1 MAMYVEDWLATYGS
15 PYLVAPDDQ
24 ALPEVELMEDGDS
37 FRVHQSEVQEGP
49 HPALAFVDGVRRGEA
64 ALYQVDAAS
73 GQVTRGVAGSHACG
87 AVIADGERRPVFT
100 EPEVQRL
107 VIWGSGRVGEL
118 PSVRGGWNWT
128 CRSIADD
135 APEAPLMAL
144 QERMRRSE
152 GGLAARLSGQ
162 GLLVVVDG
170 TLTYT
175 RGVEEPILG
184 YVKTHSK
191 MLLPPQHH
199 RRVPELE
206 PGDRSS
212 IFRLGRE
219 RYSCYL
225 RLAVTGGITGPWAGI
240 VRLEVP
246 QSAGLA
252 AAVEVVDRVAGILP
266 RYASVS
272 WRDPR
277 APQNLQ
283 PVGAL
288 EERLRHFLG
297 DQRLAQ
303 RAVREAVYKVAAEVQ
318 Q

>member
-1 MAMYVEDWLATYGS
+1 MTIYAEDWLAAYGS
-15 PYLVAPDDQ
+15 PYLVAADDQ
-24 ALPEVELMEDGDS
+24 AAPEVELMEDGDE
-37 FRVHQSEVQEGP
+37 FQVHRCQVTSGRHQ
-49 HPALAFVDGVRRGEA
+49 ALAFVDGVRRGEA
-64 ALYQVDAAS
+64 ALYQVDPAS
-73 GQVTRGVAGSHACG
+73 GQVIRGVAGSHACG
-87 AVIADGERRPVFT
+87 GVIADGEGRPVFT
-100 EPEVQRL
+100 EPEIQRL
-107 VIWGSGRVGEL
+107 VIWGSGGVGEL
-118 PSVRGGWNWT
+118 PDVRGGWIWA
-128 CRSIADD
+128 CRSVADD

-152 GGLAARLSGQ
+152 GRLAARLCAE

-175 RGVEEPILG
+175 RGVEEPIVG

-191 MLLPPQHH
+191 MLLRPEQH

-212 IFRLGRE
+212 LFRLGKE

-225 RLAVTGGITGPWAGI
+225 RLASTSGIAGPWAGI
-240 VRLEVP
+240 VRLEVS

-252 AAVEVVDRVAGILP
+252 AAVTVVDRMAGILP
-266 RYASVS
+266 RYASVP

-288 EERLRHFLG
+288 EERLRRFLG

-303 RAVREAVYKVAAEVQ
+303 RAVRAAVSRVTAEVKA
-318 Q
+318 

>member
-1 MAMYVEDWLATYGS
+1 MYVEDWLATYGS

-24 ALPEVELMEDGDS
+24 AVPEVELMEDGDQ
-37 FRVHQSEVQEGP
+37 FRVHRSDVRKGAHQP
-49 HPALAFVDGVRRGEA
+49 LAFVDGVRRGEA

-87 AVIADGERRPVFT
+87 GVIADGEGRPTFT
-100 EPEVQRL
+100 KPEIERL

-118 PSVRGGWNWT
+118 PPVRGGWSWT

-135 APEAPLMAL
+135 APEAPLKAL

-152 GGLAARLSGQ
+152 GRLAARLCGE

-170 TLTYT
+170 TLTYS
-175 RGVEEPILG
+175 RGVDEPILG

-191 MLLPPQHH
+191 MLLQPEHH
-199 RRVPELE
+199 RRVPELQ

-212 IFRLGRE
+212 LFRLGGE

-225 RLAVTGGITGPWAGI
+225 RLARTGGITGPWAGI

-266 RYASVS
+266 RYASVP

-303 RAVREAVYKVAAEVQ
+303 RAVREAVFKVTAEVER
-318 Q
+318 

>member
-24 ALPEVELMEDGDS
+24 AVPDVELMEDGDR
-37 FRVHQSEVQEGP
+37 FLVHRSEIQKGP
-49 HPALAFVDGVRRGEA
+49 HQALAFVDGVRRGEA

-87 AVIADGERRPVFT
+87 GVIADGEGRPTFT
-100 EPEVQRL
+100 EPEIERL

-118 PSVRGGWNWT
+118 PPVRGGWGWT
-128 CRSIADD
+128 CRSIAED

-152 GGLAARLSGQ
+152 GRLAARLCEK

-191 MLLPPQHH
+191 MLLRPEHH
-199 RRVPELE
+199 RRVAELK
-206 PGDRSS
+206 PGERSS
-212 IFRLGRE
+212 LFRLARE

-225 RLAVTGGITGPWAGI
+225 RLAPTGGITGPWAGI

-246 QSAGLA
+246 QSAGLS
-252 AAVEVVDRVAGILP
+252 AAVEVIGRVAGILP
-266 RYASVS
+266 RYASVP

-288 EERLRHFLG
+288 EQRLRHFLG

-303 RAVREAVYKVAAEVQ
+303 RAVREAVMKGTAEVQ
-318 Q
+318 R